1 MNSNFEVGRLCLI
14 RHCQTPAFHALLAGQ
29 TFVPYS
35 YDITDVPVD
44 PLTVEPERREAWA
57 RSRQQVGSNVRRLR
71 LAAGLTQEA
80 LALESGLSRN
90 VLIDLEHGRRG
101 VLFERLFDV
110 AEALGTG
117 VDELVTL
124 TPQA

>member
-1 MNSNFEVGRLCLI
+1 M
-14 RHCQTPAFHALLAGQ
+14 
-29 TFVPYS
+29 
-35 YDITDVPVD
+35 D